1 MSTSLTRVL
10 TIDRPRRAI
19 SVLAFGMPFS
29 EDRGADETGIETV
42 RLFSP
47 GALFCIVWW
56 RRFGRRRQ
64 HRTLA
69 VLEAAPGHVQAEPVG
84 NVQPNAIVHVF
95 IDQYGP
101 AGVDGSVDQLLDLI
115 QNFKVRGIEPERVS
129 ARYWRCTAHRI
140 LRGLAAP
147 ELAESDYPK
156 FEPNI

>member
-1 MSTSLTRVL
+1 
-10 TIDRPRRAI
+10 
-19 SVLAFGMPFS
+19 
-29 EDRGADETGIETV
+29 
-42 RLFSP
+42 
-47 GALFCIVWW
+47 
-56 RRFGRRRQ
+56 
-64 HRTLA
+64 